1 MLASDLNNPEF
12 ANPQNPDSLLNVSF
26 YTKALQNDWATEQEK
41 RPMFDEVVMI
51 RIIPPGDGLNIIDTV
66 AGDHHKKRFPRHWE
80 MYERMHGTGNLQSG
94 TPLEQ
99 WPMLG
104 VAQVAQ
110 LKALMFTTVE
120 SIAGAPDEKLLRM
133 GMAGGMAPYSLRDQA
148 KRFLTVA
155 HDTSVVSHA
164 EEEAKKL
171 RDEMQARDEAH
182 TKQLAEMQAQMQSLM
197 AAMQSQPAETRVK
210 RKYTKKSGATQE

>member
-26 YTKALQNDWATEQEK
+26 YTKALSNDWKTQQEG
-41 RPMFDEVVMI
+41 RPMFDEVVMV
-51 RIIPPGDGLNIIDTV
+51 RIIPPGDALNIIDTV

-104 VAQVAQ
+104 VATVAQ
-110 LKALMFTTVE
+110 LKAMMFTTVE
-120 SIAGAPDEKLLRM
+120 SIAGSPDEKLIRM
-133 GMAGGMAPYSLRDQA
+133 GMAGGMSPYALRDQA
-148 KRFLTVA
+148 KRFLAVA
-155 HDTSVVSHA
+155 HDASVVNHA

-171 RDEMQARDEAH
+171 RDEMQAQAQQHAE
-182 TKQLAEMQAQMQSLM
+182 QLAAMQAQMQGLM
-197 AAMQSQPAETRVK
+197 AAIQQPQPAERVK
-210 RKYTKKSGATQE
+210 RKYTKKAVTQE